1 MKKFITIFPLL
12 VLLAMAACTGNS
24 TFERQLAVADS
35 LMRHNYDSAYTLLK
49 DMDSMA
55 QHMPERL
62 RMKHMLLRA
71 NAQNKAWEFFT
82 SDSTGKTLTKYYDR
96 NGTPNERMLA
106 HYIKGCAYRDMGD
119 EPMALQCF
127 NEAVAAAD
135 TADTQCDFYQLSII
149 YGQIASIFKL
159 RALPDEALEA
169 YAMAERY
176 AWRCNDTRRVLN
188 IWSNKS
194 EMLISKDRIGE
205 ALQLKEKTAQWHRR
219 MGNKKSEAKLLGQCI
234 KWLAR
239 LGELEKAKK
248 YMDIY
253 ENHSGDFL
261 PNRMVKPGNEGYYNT
276 KGTYYLELGKLDS
289 ALYFF
294 RKLRDERMTVEG
306 QYNAAWGMA
315 QTYERHNSQDSL
327 AKYSLKTLILYD
339 SIYNLK
345 AAENLQNLQ
354 AMYNYANHRKVAQRK
369 ALEAKEAQ
377 LSRRNWIIGALS
389 ALSATFLLTLL
400 AFWLRGQVRHK
411 QQKLQEASKEN
422 EILHAKVKEKATT
435 IEELNSYVA
444 ERTEIINSL
453 NEQLNKNSINI
464 EEYHKQAE
472 TIQILNKKIENFER
486 DILHRIDAQKINQL
500 SDNKAIITIR
510 ELLDTRRCCPTENEW
525 LALYDIAE
533 KYFPT
538 LCSIK
543 ANPKISS
550 IEYQICVLT
559 KLLFEVNEIVFLT
572 GKSNSFITAK
582 RKRMLPKLF
591 NCTGS
596 AKDFDNRIIGL

>member
-35 LMRHNYDSAYTLLK
+35 LMRHNYDSAYTMLK

-96 NGTPNERMLA
+96 KGTPNERMLA

-127 NEAVAAAD
+127 NEAVAVAD
-135 TADTQCDFYQLSII
+135 TTDAQCDFYQLCII
-149 YGQIASIFKL
+149 YGQIAEIFQN
-159 RALPDEALEA
+159 RALPDEGLEA
-169 YAMAERY
+169 CNMAERY
-176 AWRCNDTRRVLN
+176 AWRCNDTLRVLN

-194 EMLISKDRIGE
+194 YFLINKDRLGE

-219 MGNKKSEAKLLGQCI
+219 MGNKKSEAHLLGQCI

-253 ENHSGDFL
+253 ETQSGDFF
-261 PNRMVKPGNEGYYNT
+261 PNRMVKPGNEGYYHI

-294 RKLRDERMTVEG
+294 RKLRDERLTVEG
-306 QYNAAWGMA
+306 QYNAAWGLS
-315 QTYERHNSQDSL
+315 QTFRKMGISDSM
-327 AKYSLKTLILYD
+327 AKYAFWGDVLNDTVYSEKRA
-339 SIYNLK
+339 K
-345 AAENLQNLQ
+345 NLQLGQ
-354 AMYNYANHRKVAQRK
+354 AMYNYANHQKVAQRK
-369 ALEAKEAQ
+369 ELEAKEAQ

-389 ALSATFLLTLL
+389 ATFLLTLL
-400 AFWLRGQVRHK
+400 ALWLRGQVRHK
-411 QQKLQEASKEN
+411 QQKLQEASKVIER
-422 EILHAKVKEKATT
+422 LHEQMDESCTT
-435 IEELNSYVA
+435 IGQLNNYVA
-444 ERTEIINSL
+444 QKTEMINTL
-453 NEQLNKNSINI
+453 NNQLKKKTIDA

-472 TIQILNKKIENFER
+472 TIQILNKKIAELEQN
-486 DILHRIDAQKINQL
+486 ITL
-500 SDNKAIITIR
+500 KATA
-510 ELLDTRRCCPTENEW
+510 ELLNQIRKEPAMVAITDKLNKTKKQPNPTDEEW
-525 LALYDIAE
+525 QDLYAVAE
-533 KYFPT
+533 KYFPV
-538 LCSIK
+538 LCNIK
-543 ANPKISS
+543 NNPRISNQ
-550 IEYQICVLT
+550 EYLICVLT
-559 KLLFEVNEIVFLT
+559 KLRFNLYDIVYLT
-572 GKSNSFITAK
+572 GTDNCTISKK
-582 RKRMLPKLF
+582 RNRMLPKLF

-596 AKDFDNRIIGL
+596 AKDFDERIIAL

>member
-1 MKKFITIFPLL
+1 MKKNTIYILL
-12 VLLAMAACTGNS
+12 LLLMAAACTRHQS
-24 TFERQLAVADS
+24 FERQLAVADS
-35 LMRHNYDSAYTLLK
+35 LMRHNYDSAYTMLK
-49 DMDSMA
+49 GMDSLV

-62 RMKHMLLRA
+62 RMKHLLLRA

-82 SDSTGKTLTKYYDR
+82 SDSIGKTLTKYYDR

-127 NEAVAAAD
+127 NEAAAAAD

-149 YGQIASIFKL
+149 HSQMAEIFQN
-159 RALPDEALEA
+159 RALPDEGLEA

-176 AWRCNDTRRVLN
+176 AWRCNDTLRVLN

-194 EMLISKDRIGE
+194 YCLINKDRIGE

-219 MGNKKSEAKLLGQCI
+219 LGNKKSEAHLLGQCI
-234 KWLAR
+234 KWFAR

-253 ENHSGDFL
+253 ETHSGDFF

-294 RKLRDERMTVEG
+294 RKLREERMTVAG

-315 QTYERHNSQDSL
+315 QTYERLNSQDSL

-354 AMYNYANHRKVAQRK
+354 AMYNYANHKKVAQRK

-389 ALSATFLLTLL
+389 ATFLLTLL
-400 AFWLRGQVRHK
+400 ALWLRGQVRHK
-411 QQKLQEASKEN
+411 QQKLQEASKVIER
-422 EILHAKVKEKATT
+422 LHEQMDESCTT
-435 IEELNSYVA
+435 IGQLNNYVA
-444 ERTEIINSL
+444 QKTEMINTL
-453 NEQLNKNSINI
+453 NNQLNQKTIDA

-472 TIQILNKKIENFER
+472 TIQILNKKIAELEQN
-486 DILHRIDAQKINQL
+486 ITL
-500 SDNKAIITIR
+500 KATA
-510 ELLDTRRCCPTENEW
+510 ELLNQIRKEPAMVAITDKLNNTKKQPNPTDEEW
-525 LALYDIAE
+525 QDLYAVAE
-533 KYFPT
+533 KYFPV
-538 LCSIK
+538 LCNIK
-543 ANPKISS
+543 NNPRISNQ
-550 IEYQICVLT
+550 EYLICVLT
-559 KLLFEVNEIVFLT
+559 KLRFSLYDIVYLT
-572 GKSNSFITAK
+572 GTDNCTISKK
-582 RKRMLPKLF
+582 RNRMLPKLF

-596 AKDFDNRIIGL
+596 AKDFDERIIAL

>member
-49 DMDSMA
+49 DMDSLA

-82 SDSTGKTLTKYYDR
+82 SDSIGKTLTKYYDR

-127 NEAVAAAD
+127 NEAVAVAD
-135 TADTQCDFYQLSII
+135 TADTQCDFYQLCII
-149 YGQIASIFKL
+149 YGQIAEIFQN
-159 RALPDEALEA
+159 RALPDEGLEA
-169 YAMAERY
+169 CNMAERY
-176 AWRCNDTRRVLN
+176 AWRCNDTLRVLN

-194 EMLISKDRIGE
+194 GIIINKDRIGE
-205 ALQLKEKTAQWHRR
+205 ALQLKEKTAQWYRR
-219 MGNKKSEAKLLGQCI
+219 LGDKESEAHLLGQCI

-239 LGELEKAKK
+239 FGEYEKAKK

-253 ENHSGDFL
+253 EIHSGDFF
-261 PNRMVKPGNEGYYNT
+261 PNRMVKPGNEGYYNI

-294 RKLRDERMTVEG
+294 RKLRDERLTVEG

-315 QTYERHNSQDSL
+315 QTYERLNSQDSL

-354 AMYNYANHRKVAQRK
+354 AMYNYTNHKKVAQRK
-369 ALEAKEAQ
+369 ALEANEAQ

-389 ALSATFLLTLL
+389 ATFLLTLL
-400 AFWLRGQVRHK
+400 ALWLRGQVRHK
-411 QQKLQEASKEN
+411 QQKLQESSKE
-422 EILHAKVKEKATT
+422 KER
-435 IEELNSYVA
+435 L
-444 ERTEIINSL
+444 RTEMEEKEQTIKWLKEQVEEKKIIINSL
-453 NEQLNKNSINI
+453 NETINQNAVDQQTNNQMQQTI
-464 EEYHKQAE
+464 GLLQKQVEEY
-472 TIQILNKKIENFER
+472 ER
-486 DILHRIDAQKINQL
+486 KINL
-500 SDNKAIITIR
+500 HLMARKLN
-510 ELLDTRRCCPTENEW
+510 ELLQNENIARIIKMGEKRNGRPSREEWQTIYALVEEFCPKFTEFKNN
-525 LALYDIAE
+525 I
-533 KYFPT
+533 
-538 LCSIK
+538 SIT
-543 ANPKISS
+543 
-550 IEYQICVLT
+550 EYQICVLL
-559 KLLFEVNEIVFLT
+559 KLGCKLSDIGYLT
-572 GKSNSFITAK
+572 GLDSNNLSVMRLRLLNKIFNTKEGGATMFDK
-582 RKRMLPKLF
+582 RIREL
-591 NCTGS
+591 
-596 AKDFDNRIIGL
+596 